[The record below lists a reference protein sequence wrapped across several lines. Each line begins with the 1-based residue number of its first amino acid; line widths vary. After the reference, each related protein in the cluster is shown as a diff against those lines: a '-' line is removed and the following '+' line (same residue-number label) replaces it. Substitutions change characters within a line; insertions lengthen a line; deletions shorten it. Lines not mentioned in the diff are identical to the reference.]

1 MEKLMQTPSQTAGP
15 FFAYGLTPE
24 QYNFDHRSIVDG
36 TMMDAS
42 IEGERITIIGR
53 IFDAQGTSVSDALVE
68 FWQADRK
75 AFGRQGTGANPLN
88 QFTFTTIKPQNT
100 EGVAASINIIITMR
114 GLLSHLY
121 TRLYFSDEEK
131 TNAQDAVLKS
141 VPKERRKTLVAEK
154 KIVNGQTVYEF
165 NIYLQGELETVFFD
179 V

>member
-24 QYNFDHRSIVDG
+24 QYNFDHKSIVSG

-42 IEGERITIIGR
+42 VEGERITIIGR
-53 IFDAQGTSVSDALVE
+53 IFDGQGASISDALVE
-68 FWQADRK
+68 LWQADRK
-75 AFGRQGTGANPLN
+75 IFGRQGTGTNPLN
-88 QFTFTTIKPQNT
+88 QFIFTTIKPVGT
-100 EGVAASINIIITMR
+100 EGVAASLNIIITMR

-121 TRLYFSDEEK
+121 TRLYFSDETK
-131 TNAQDAVLKS
+131 ANTQDAVLKS
-141 VPKERRKTLVAEK
+141 VPKERRKTLIAEK

-165 NIYLQGELETVFFD
+165 DIYLQGELETVFFD